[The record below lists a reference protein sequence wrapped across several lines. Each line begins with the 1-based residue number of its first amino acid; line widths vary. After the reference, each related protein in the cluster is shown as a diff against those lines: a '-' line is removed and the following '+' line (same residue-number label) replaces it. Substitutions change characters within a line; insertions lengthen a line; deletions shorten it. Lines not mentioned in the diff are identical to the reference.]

1 MEDRKERYL
10 MEDYITRTEHNEY
23 AKRVDEENARQND
36 RLNSLEVALKQILSI
51 TTSVEKLAT
60 HMEHMSKEQER
71 MTVEQ
76 EKQGERIKA
85 IEDRDGEKWRSV
97 VSHIIVAVVTAVVAF
112 ILGKLGL

>member
-1 MEDRKERYL
+1 MEEF
-10 MEDYITRTEHNEY
+10 ITASEHREF

-97 VSHIIVAVVTAVVAF
+97 VSHIILGVVTAVLGL
-112 ILGKLGL
+112 ILGRIGL

>member
-1 MEDRKERYL
+1 

-85 IEDRDGEKWRSV
+85 IEDRDGEKWRAI
-97 VSHIIVAVVTAVVAF
+97 VSHVVVMLVTALVTF
-112 ILGKLGL
+112 LLSKIGL

>member
-1 MEDRKERYL
+1 
-10 MEDYITRTEHNEY
+10 MEDYITRTEHNEF
-23 AKRVDEENARQND
+23 ARRVDEENARQND

-85 IEDRDGEKWRSV
+85 IEDRDGEKWRTV
-97 VSHIIVAVVTAVVAF
+97 ATHILTMIITAIVTFVLSK
-112 ILGKLGL
+112 IGL

>member
-1 MEDRKERYL
+1 

-85 IEDRDGEKWRSV
+85 IEDRDGEKWRTV
-97 VSHIIVAVVTAVVAF
+97 ATHILTMIITAIVTFVLSK
-112 ILGKLGL
+112 IGL

>member
-1 MEDRKERYL
+1 

-85 IEDRDGEKWRSV
+85 IEDRDGEKWRTI
-97 VSHIIVAVVTAVVAF
+97 VSHVVVMLVTAVVTF
-112 ILGKLGL
+112 LLSKIGL